1 MLSFSH
7 LQIIANPQLQAVPF
21 PTASSTIR
29 TRLLRLAVLRA
40 FGKMHPPTSVL
51 HSAVLFEASGQ
62 LDRALL
68 LKKVDEI
75 MRDLESAAGGAG
87 RAGAHLIVA
96 RLGLQAV
103 DLGLEMDEGVCE
115 KDGGDAL
122 VAPVDEEC

>member
-1 MLSFSH
+1 MH
-7 LQIIANPQLQAVPF
+7 P
-21 PTASSTIR
+21 
-29 TRLLRLAVLRA
+29 LLRIV
-40 FGKMHPPTSVL
+40 HPLTSVL
-51 HSAVLFEASGQ
+51 HGAEASGQ

-68 LKKVDEI
+68 LEEVDEI
-75 MRDLESAAGGAG
+75 MPDLESAAGGAG

-122 VAPVDEEC
+122 VAPVDEDG